1 VRVVQSEDAL
11 AMHALV
17 AGTVRKP
24 DSFRSRRAL
33 GHNPAIEKYTYPAAV
48 AKTERYERG
57 AVSQKSR
64 RENPSF
70 SVATVRRTVPNE
82 RVNDGVIHRRAAG
95 GRTPQLIE
103 SNGGTFPSYDRMPP
117 TRPDV

>member
-1 VRVVQSEDAL
+1 
-11 AMHALV
+11 MHALV
-17 AGTVRKP
+17 ASTVSKP

-33 GHNPAIEKYTYPAAV
+33 GHNPAIEKYTHPASV

-70 SVATVRRTVPNE
+70 SVATVRKTVPSE

-95 GRTPQLIE
+95 GRTSQLVE
-103 SNGGTFPSYDRMPP
+103 SNRGTFPTYDRMPQ
-117 TRPDV
+117 TMADV